1 MDILRYVGICVVGV
15 VLFIQQTKGEAKIF
29 VNGVEIEN
37 LNNVGEINVIE
48 GDNLLLEC
56 MFDSE
61 NTSLTWRKEKSI
73 VSNSYRLEFVRI
85 RKEDGGYY
93 ACHMTSSDNS
103 TSENKDDQKQVYI
116 HILYPPTD
124 PILSKPVTAL
134 SGEKL
139 SLTCLVEANP
149 EPTYQWR
156 RDAENG
162 LLSSRNRTYELT
174 TSASSITTF
183 CNIQN
188 LMSPTM
194 GEPRRGYVSRKIYIT
209 VHRQATISSF
219 GPKRYIDKYVGDDF
233 YHTCYADGNPFPKV
247 WWTKTSDEGVYWVG
261 GWFVSYNIQA
271 SFAGEYVCHAENT
284 VVAANK
290 TTMTIHTTEVLYV
303 RVYRNDNN
311 NQQQEIDCA
320 IFSKVCTGDAGTS
333 FKSTTTD
340 DESSFQTTPLPKNS
354 SYFENSRFVSK
365 PASQTPFPSNCSDRN
380 VSKGFKTYETYGI
393 DTFISLSVV
402 AGTGWLLAV
411 LLIVLHVYK
420 RIRENKVER
429 NRCQNSSRFLNGN
442 QTSSQAEDQI
452 TAPESAY
459 VSNVRLS
466 DNTYTDLT
474 TYDQISSGRDLW
486 SDTGSVSTETSNVT
500 YIEPTNNVLFG

>member
-183 CNIQN
+183 CNIPK
-188 LMSPTM
+188 LD
-194 GEPRRGYVSRKIYIT
+194 EP
-209 VHRQATISSF
+209 
-219 GPKRYIDKYVGDDF
+219 
-233 YHTCYADGNPFPKV
+233 
-247 WWTKTSDEGVYWVG
+247 
-261 GWFVSYNIQA
+261 
-271 SFAGEYVCHAENT
+271 
-284 VVAANK
+284 
-290 TTMTIHTTEVLYV
+290 
-303 RVYRNDNN
+303 NN
-311 NQQQEIDCA
+311 
-320 IFSKVCTGDAGTS
+320 
-333 FKSTTTD
+333 
-340 DESSFQTTPLPKNS
+340 
-354 SYFENSRFVSK
+354 
-365 PASQTPFPSNCSDRN
+365 
-380 VSKGFKTYETYGI
+380 
-393 DTFISLSVV
+393 
-402 AGTGWLLAV
+402 
-411 LLIVLHVYK
+411 
-420 RIRENKVER
+420 
-429 NRCQNSSRFLNGN
+429 
-442 QTSSQAEDQI
+442 
-452 TAPESAY
+452 
-459 VSNVRLS
+459 
-466 DNTYTDLT
+466 
-474 TYDQISSGRDLW
+474 GR
-486 SDTGSVSTETSNVT
+486 T
-500 YIEPTNNVLFG
+500 